1 MSVRIITDGDNSVIY
16 DSVTMTAF
24 GPVFGRD
31 EDPNDFLEWLPKDA
45 RSYSANELW
54 NLYGDWIKQRDNEAY
69 DTNTKWQTT

>member
-31 EDPNDFLEWLPKDA
+31 EDPDEFLEWLPQDA
-45 RSYSANELW
+45 RSYNGQELW
-54 NLYGDWIKQRDNEAY
+54 SLVGDWREQRDNEAF
-69 DTNTKWQTT
+69 DREIKRQ